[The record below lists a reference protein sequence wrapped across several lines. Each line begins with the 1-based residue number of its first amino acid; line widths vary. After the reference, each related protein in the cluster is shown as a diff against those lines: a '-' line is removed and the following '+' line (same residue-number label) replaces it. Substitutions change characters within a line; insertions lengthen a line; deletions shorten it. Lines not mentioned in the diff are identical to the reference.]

1 MFQLLNAFQDVIHS
15 QMAALFWRLASMEV
29 RFPTLGQLLDGG
41 DIYDPVVEVTV
52 ELWHVFLNEFFVL
65 SHGVPGQYA
74 LTSGGPGLDKVK
86 DLFLSIFYA
95 DFAV

>member
-1 MFQLLNAFQDVIHS
+1 
-15 QMAALFWRLASMEV
+15 MAALFRRLASMEV
-29 RFPTLGQLLDGG
+29 RFPTLGQLLDSG
-41 DIYDPVVEVTV
+41 DIYDPVVEVMV

-74 LTSGGPGLDKVK
+74 LTGRGPGLDEVK

>member
-1 MFQLLNAFQDVIHS
+1 
-15 QMAALFWRLASMEV
+15 MEV

-52 ELWHVFLNEFFVL
+52 ELWHVFLNEFFVR
-65 SHGVPGQYA
+65 SHGVSGQYA
-74 LTSGGPGLDKVK
+74 LAGRGPCLDEVK

>member
-1 MFQLLNAFQDVIHS
+1 
-15 QMAALFWRLASMEV
+15 MAALFRRLASMEV

-52 ELWHVFLNEFFVL
+52 ELWHVFLNEFFVR
-65 SHGVPGQYA
+65 SHGVSGQYA
-74 LTSGGPGLDKVK
+74 LAGGGPGLDKVK

>member
-1 MFQLLNAFQDVIHS
+1 
-15 QMAALFWRLASMEV
+15 MEV

-74 LTSGGPGLDKVK
+74 LACGGPGLDKVK